1 MKIIVPGGSGRACRF
16 ITEDMVIHGYDVVN
30 ADITSGPD
38 QRARFVAVDA
48 TDFGQVVPVTK
59 GMAVIIHMAAIP
71 NPLMAPEHEV
81 FRVNMVSNWN
91 VLEAAEIHDIPKLAL
106 ASSVNAIGAV
116 FSKAPVAPEYFP
128 IDEQH
133 PTRVEDGYAQSKW
146 LGEEMANNFLP
157 AS

>member
-1 MKIIVPGGSGRACRF
+1 M
-16 ITEDMVIHGYDVVN
+16 N

-38 QRARFVAVDA
+38 QGARVVAVDVI
-48 TDFGQVVPVTK
+48 DFGQVVTVTK
-59 GMAVIIHMAAIP
+59 GAAAIIHMAAIP

-116 FSKAPVAPEYFP
+116 FSKAPGPGVFS
-128 IDEQH
+128 H
-133 PTRVEDGYAQSKW
+133 
-146 LGEEMANNFLP
+146 
-157 AS
+157 